1 MSRDIALVWFPDY
14 DNLWIETFRNIQYDI
29 IIIIIYIYIMHF
41 VGWVMWT
48 GYQQYTERTM

>member
-29 IIIIIYIYIMHF
+29 IIIIYIYIMHF
-41 VGWVMWT
+41 VG
-48 GYQQYTERTM
+48 

>member
-29 IIIIIYIYIMHF
+29 IIIIYIYIMHF